1 MKAPLLVPS
10 IIALLLASCAHR
22 AEEIRRAET
31 AKPGDHPSLPLFEWH
46 EAPSAGSGPVS
57 ITISLAEQKARVYR
71 GGKEIAWTYVATGR
85 SGFSSPRG
93 QFAIQE
99 KIVDKR
105 SGKYGAIVDSSGD
118 VIDGDATAGRERI
131 PAGGRFLG
139 APMPYWMRITSWG
152 VGMHAGPIPHPG
164 SPASHGCIRLPREMA
179 ERLFEIVKIG
189 TPVSIR

>member
-1 MKAPLLVPS
+1 MKVHLLPLSFIV
-10 IIALLLASCAHR
+10 LLLASCAHH
-22 AEEIRRAET
+22 EEIRRAE
-31 AKPGDHPSLPLFEWH
+31 AARPGDHPGLPLFEWH
-46 EAPSAGSGPVS
+46 ESPSAGSGPVS
-57 ITISLAEQKARVYR
+57 IAITLAEQKARVYR

-93 QFAIQE
+93 QFAVQE
-99 KIVDKR
+99 KIADKR
-105 SGKYGAIVDSSGD
+105 SGKYGAVVDSSGD
-118 VIDGDATAGRERI
+118 IIDGDATAGRERI

-152 VGMHAGPIPHPG
+152 VGMHAGPIPNPG

-179 ERLFEIVKIG
+179 ERLFEIVTIG